1 VYLGLTDRL
10 RSRTRSREHLL
21 RLAQQLIAK
30 LAWGA
35 TKTSRDALVRPSNL
49 AVVDLAPWCTMC
61 DKSRDF
67 TKLAN
72 AVGLRQVSRHRR
84 LSLRRFTLMRASTEG
99 HIVRKKSSYAL
110 PDRYGDSYNG

>member
-1 VYLGLTDRL
+1 MDLGLTDKL

-72 AVGLRQVSRHRR
+72 AVGLRQVSKHRQ
-84 LSLRRFTLMRASTEG
+84 LPLEQFTLMRASTEG

>member
-1 VYLGLTDRL
+1 MVWFRLWKLIHSETLILKLRVSLRAECIMYLGLTDRL
-10 RSRTRSREHLL
+10 RSRTRSRVHLL

-49 AVVDLAPWCTMC
+49 AVVDLAPWCTMW

-72 AVGLRQVSRHRR
+72 AVGL
-84 LSLRRFTLMRASTEG
+84 
-99 HIVRKKSSYAL
+99 
-110 PDRYGDSYNG
+110 